1 MSSEEL
7 WERYT
12 ELAMEQPVDLEEFCR
27 MAASGEL
34 GEPVDPPALTAFLR
48 RVEAMMLANIDTKLE
63 EAPHLQ
69 AMRDEAVER
78 TQQMIA
84 RLIDRYARPGAPGSP
99 S

>member
-1 MSSEEL
+1 MTAEEL

-34 GEPVDPPALTAFLR
+34 GEAVDPSALAGFLR
-48 RVEAMMLANIDTKLE
+48 RVEAMMLANIETKLQ

-69 AMRDEAVER
+69 PMRDEAVER
-78 TQQMIA
+78 TQQIIA
-84 RLIDRYARPGAPGSP
+84 RLMDRYGRPQGPR
-99 S
+99 